1 MKFTLVIAAAAGA
14 IAAPY
19 IPSVS
24 APAHS
29 VSVPAHSVSVPAY
42 AAPSCNPEEVKA
54 SVTSWGAAHPS
65 AVPESEEHDHDEHEH
80 SSSVSLPAH
89 TLPSAVP
96 SVPEHTVP
104 EHEEEEVATPLSPL
118 AKTLKDLTT
127 LIIEIKELV
136 AGDVELIKSILAD
149 PTSLVP
155 SELTS
160 ALSSLKAHLEM
171 ILKIVVPRLLALLLK
186 LTATKI
192 TEVDIEAV
200 LSLLDQIKFI
210 LKLVESC
217 IEDLVAE
224 LEADILKLV
233 AKELKTVLD
242 LVLTTAGPVVKF
254 VLAVV
259 STVNGL
265 TGLVD
270 KVTSVVGEI
279 EVVEGL
285 VEKVLALVPVEL
297 PL

>member
-1 MKFTLVIAAAAGA
+1 MKFTLVITAAAGA

-19 IPSVS
+19 VPSVS
-24 APAHS
+24 VPSHS

-42 AAPSCNPEEVKA
+42 AVPSYNPEEVKA
-54 SVTSWGAAHPS
+54 SVISWSATTPS
-65 AVPESEEHDHDEHEH
+65 AVPELEERDNEEHEH
-80 SSSVSLPAH
+80 SSSVSIPAH

-96 SVPEHTVP
+96 SVPEHTIPV
-104 EHEEEEVATPLSPL
+104 HEEETAAPLSPL

-127 LIIEIKELV
+127 LIVEIKELV
-136 AGDVELIKSILAD
+136 SGDVELIKSILSD
-149 PTSLVP
+149 PTSVIP
-155 SELTS
+155 TELTS
-160 ALSSLKAHLEM
+160 AVSSLKAHLEM

-186 LTATKI
+186 LTTVKI
-192 TEVDIEAV
+192 TQVDIQAV
-200 LSLLDQIKFI
+200 LSLLDEVKFI

-217 IEDLVAE
+217 VEDLVAE
-224 LEADILKLV
+224 LEADVLKLV

-270 KVTSVVGEI
+270 KVTTVVGEI

-285 VEKVLALVPVEL
+285 VEKVLALLPVEI